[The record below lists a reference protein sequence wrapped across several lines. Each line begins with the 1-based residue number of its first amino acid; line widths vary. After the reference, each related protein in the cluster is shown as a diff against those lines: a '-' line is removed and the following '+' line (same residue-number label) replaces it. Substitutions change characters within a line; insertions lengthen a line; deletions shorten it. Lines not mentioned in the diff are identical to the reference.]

1 VQTAL
6 GSRVICEDREL
17 LYEEAPEAYKDIDG
31 VIAALLEAGLCRV
44 IAVLR
49 PVITY
54 KTRRR

>member
-1 VQTAL
+1 MEKKSETAL
-6 GSRVICEDREL
+6 PSGM
-17 LYEEAPEAYKDIDG
+17 PEAYQDIDG

-44 IAVLR
+44 VAVLR